1 MSTAI
6 TRQASGTS
14 QASAGAKRS
23 ESPSRALPLP
33 RPVALGAGVARTGMV
48 LVLAAAVAGGFLVTR
63 ADASSLA
70 VARAGVD
77 LTRLLRAMALLKSLL
92 ALGAV
97 GALLWRLGES
107 VSLPRFALY
116 AVAAGAMVAGPGV
129 IWGMVY
135 VRTGAALLH
144 GGLLA
149 TAVVLWRDPAVSER
163 FARLL
168 SKRRVTPRASETS
181 RSPETSSLSG

>member
-1 MSTAI
+1 MSSAI
-6 TRQASGTS
+6 TSQANGTI
-14 QASAGAKRS
+14 QASAGAQRS
-23 ESPSRALPLP
+23 EAPSPALPLA
-33 RPVALGAGVARTGMV
+33 RPVALGAGVARTVMV
-48 LVLAAAVAGGFLVTR
+48 LVLGGALVAGFLVTR

-92 ALGAV
+92 ALGVVA
-97 GALLWRLGES
+97 ALLWRLGES

-135 VRTGAALLH
+135 VRAGAALLH
-144 GGLLA
+144 SGLLV
-149 TAVVLWRDPAVSER
+149 TAVALWRDPAVSEQ

-168 SKRRVTPRASETS
+168 SKRRITPRASETS
-181 RSPETSSLSG
+181 R